1 MNTQQLFLFTLQLL
15 LPRPEIRLGNVQVN
29 TCAQPRARNTVISRI
44 SVSSPRHL
52 TVLNTDHWS
61 LPSSA
66 AGEPGAGLTVAQS
79 WSIWEHTPWL
89 KEVQRHGH
97 AAKTESE
104 QSHILPCQQSNR
116 DKHKLPAL
124 VDAAT
129 EYTLLIW
136 GSVHIAG
143 GAVVQAITWEKWD
156 DPLLWVFLSSL
167 DWELVK
173 YLHLMKEEVSLT
185 MRVWMQ

>member
-15 LPRPEIRLGNVQVN
+15 LQWPEIRLGNMQVN
-29 TCAQPRARNTVISRI
+29 THTQPRAHNTVISRI

-61 LPSSA
+61 LPSCA
-66 AGEPGAGLTVAQS
+66 AGEPRAGLTMAQS
-79 WSIWEHTPWL
+79 RSIWEHTPWL

-97 AAKTESE
+97 AATTESE
-104 QSHILPCQQSNR
+104 QSHILPCQQSVQDR
-116 DKHKLPAL
+116 HKLPAP
-124 VDAAT
+124 VDAAP

-136 GSVHIAG
+136 GSVPIAG

-156 DPLLWVFLSSL
+156 DPLLWVFLPSL

-173 YLHLMKEEVSLT
+173 YLHLMKEEASLT
-185 MRVWMQ
+185 MSAWMQ